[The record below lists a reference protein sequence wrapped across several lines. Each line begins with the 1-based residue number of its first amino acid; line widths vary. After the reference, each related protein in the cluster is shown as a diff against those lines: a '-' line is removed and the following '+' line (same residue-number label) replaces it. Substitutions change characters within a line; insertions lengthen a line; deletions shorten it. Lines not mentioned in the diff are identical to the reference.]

1 MAKLSITD
9 LDLRDKRVLV
19 RVDFNVPIEA
29 GAVTDDTR
37 LRASLPTIRHILDAG
52 GQPVLMSHL
61 GRPDGGVV
69 PELSL
74 KPVAEALQILL
85 GREVLLSPDCVGEAT
100 NSLVKRASAGSV
112 VLLENLRFH
121 ADEED
126 NAPGFATRLSEF
138 GDVYVNDAF
147 GSAHRAHA
155 STEGVT
161 HYFVDCAA
169 GLLMQKELDYL
180 DTALA
185 DPARPYI
192 AIMGGA
198 KISGKIDV
206 IENLFSKVDTLL
218 IGGGMAFTFFKAM
231 GLEIGKSL
239 LEEDRVGVAAHLL
252 KRAEEEEVDLILPTD
267 TVVAAEM
274 TEGVPAQIV
283 PRDQIP
289 ADLEGFDIGTETRK
303 RFSNEVLNAKTV
315 VWNGPWGVCE
325 IFSFSQGSRAVAS
338 ALVTATERGATTIVG
353 GGETAAAMAD
363 FGVAEQLSHVSTGG
377 GASLEFLE
385 GQTLP
390 GVAALSDREEE
401 EG

>member
-1 MAKLSITD
+1 LSITD

-19 RVDFNVPIEA
+19 RVDFNVPIEDGQVA
-29 GAVTDDTR
+29 DDTR

-61 GRPDGGVV
+61 GRPDGEVV

-74 KPVAEALQILL
+74 APVAEALQVLL

-100 NSLVKRASAGSV
+100 NSLVKRAPEGSV

-121 ADEED
+121 ADEEK
-126 NAPGFATRLSEF
+126 NAPGFATQLSEL

-147 GSAHRAHA
+147 GSAHRGHA

-161 HYFVDCAA
+161 HYFVECAA

-180 DTALA
+180 GTALA
-185 DPARPYI
+185 DPARPYV

-206 IENLFSKVDTLL
+206 IENLFSKVDALL

-252 KRAEEEEVDLILPTD
+252 KRAEDEDVDLVLPTD

-274 TEGVPAQIV
+274 TEGVPVQIV

-303 RFSNEVLNAKTV
+303 RFADVVLSAKTV
-315 VWNGPWGVCE
+315 VWNGPLGVCE
-325 IFSFSQGSRAVAS
+325 IFSFSKGSRSVAE
-338 ALVTATERGATTIVG
+338 ALVTATARGATTIVG

-363 FGVAEQLSHVSTGG
+363 FGVAEKLSHVSTGG

-390 GVAALSDREEE
+390 GVAALSDREEGE
-401 EG
+401 

>member
-19 RVDFNVPIEA
+19 RVDFNVPIEDGQVA
-29 GAVTDDTR
+29 DDTR

-61 GRPDGGVV
+61 GRPDGEVV
-69 PELSL
+69 SELSL
-74 KPVAEALQILL
+74 APVAEALQVLL

-100 NSLVKRASAGSV
+100 NSLVKRAPEGSV

-121 ADEED
+121 ADEEK
-126 NAPGFATRLSEF
+126 NAPGFATQLSEL

-180 DTALA
+180 GTALA
-185 DPARPYI
+185 DPARPYV

-206 IENLFSKVDTLL
+206 IENLFSKVDILL

-252 KRAEEEEVDLILPTD
+252 KRAEDEDVDLVLPTD
-267 TVVAAEM
+267 TVVAAKM

-303 RFSNEVLNAKTV
+303 RFADVVLSAKTV
-315 VWNGPWGVCE
+315 VWNGPLGVCE
-325 IFSFSQGSRAVAS
+325 IFSFSKGSRSVAE

-363 FGVAEQLSHVSTGG
+363 FGVAEKLSHVSTGG

-390 GVAALSDREEE
+390 GVAALSDREMEE
-401 EG
+401 

>member
-9 LDLRDKRVLV
+9 LDLGDKRVLV
-19 RVDFNVPIEA
+19 RVDFNVPIEDGQVA
-29 GAVTDDTR
+29 DDTR

-61 GRPDGGVV
+61 GRPDGEVA

-74 KPVAEALQILL
+74 APVAEALQVLL

-100 NSLVKRASAGSV
+100 NSLVKRAPEGSV

-121 ADEED
+121 ADEEK
-126 NAPGFATRLSEF
+126 NAPGFATQLSEL

-180 DTALA
+180 GTALA
-185 DPARPYI
+185 DPARPYV

-206 IENLFSKVDTLL
+206 IENLFSKVDILL

-252 KRAEEEEVDLILPTD
+252 KRAEDEDVDLVLPTD
-267 TVVAAEM
+267 TVVASEM

-303 RFSNEVLNAKTV
+303 RFADVVLSAKTV
-315 VWNGPWGVCE
+315 VWNGPLGVCE
-325 IFSFSQGSRAVAS
+325 IFSFSKGSRSVAE

-363 FGVAEQLSHVSTGG
+363 FGVAEKLSHVSTGG

-390 GVAALSDREEE
+390 GVAALSDREMEE
-401 EG
+401 

>member
-19 RVDFNVPIEA
+19 RVDFNVPIEDGQVA
-29 GAVTDDTR
+29 DDTR

-61 GRPDGGVV
+61 GRPDGEVV

-74 KPVAEALQILL
+74 APVAEALQVLL

-100 NSLVKRASAGSV
+100 NSLVKRAPEGSV

-121 ADEED
+121 ADEEK
-126 NAPGFATRLSEF
+126 NAPGFATQLSEL

-161 HYFVDCAA
+161 HYFVECAA

-180 DTALA
+180 GTALA
-185 DPARPYI
+185 DPARPYV

-206 IENLFSKVDTLL
+206 IENLFSKVDALL

-252 KRAEEEEVDLILPTD
+252 KRAEDEDVDLVLPTD

-274 TEGVPAQIV
+274 TEGVPVQIV

-303 RFSNEVLNAKTV
+303 RFADVVLSAKTV
-315 VWNGPWGVCE
+315 VWNGPLGVCE
-325 IFSFSQGSRAVAS
+325 IFSFSKGSRSVAE
-338 ALVTATERGATTIVG
+338 ALVTATARGATTIVG

-363 FGVAEQLSHVSTGG
+363 FGVAEKLSHVSTGG

-390 GVAALSDREEE
+390 GVAALSDREEGE
-401 EG
+401 

>member
-19 RVDFNVPIEA
+19 RVDFNVPIEGGQVA
-29 GAVTDDTR
+29 DDTR

-61 GRPDGGVV
+61 GRPDGEVV

-74 KPVAEALQILL
+74 APVAEALQVLL

-100 NSLVKRASAGSV
+100 NSLVKRAPEGSV

-121 ADEED
+121 ADEEK
-126 NAPGFATRLSEF
+126 NAPGFATQLSEL

-161 HYFVDCAA
+161 HYFVECAA

-180 DTALA
+180 GTALA
-185 DPARPYI
+185 DPARPYV

-206 IENLFSKVDTLL
+206 IENLFSKVDALL

-252 KRAEEEEVDLILPTD
+252 KRAEDEDVDLVLPTD

-274 TEGVPAQIV
+274 TEGVPVQIV

-303 RFSNEVLNAKTV
+303 RFADVVLSAKTV
-315 VWNGPWGVCE
+315 VWNGPLGVCE
-325 IFSFSQGSRAVAS
+325 IFSFSKGSRSVAE
-338 ALVTATERGATTIVG
+338 ALVTATARGATTIVG

-363 FGVAEQLSHVSTGG
+363 FGVAEKLSHVSTGG

-390 GVAALSDREEE
+390 GVAALSDREEGE
-401 EG
+401 